1 VQLSGKFRH
10 ARKIQLDW
18 RIAMAMIVMI
28 TENNDKNNEKT
39 KIRRM
44 RLRSSVVS
52 ERYKP
57 IIHRSTGD
65 AGVR

>member
-1 VQLSGKFRH
+1 
-10 ARKIQLDW
+10 
-18 RIAMAMIVMI
+18 MAMIVMI